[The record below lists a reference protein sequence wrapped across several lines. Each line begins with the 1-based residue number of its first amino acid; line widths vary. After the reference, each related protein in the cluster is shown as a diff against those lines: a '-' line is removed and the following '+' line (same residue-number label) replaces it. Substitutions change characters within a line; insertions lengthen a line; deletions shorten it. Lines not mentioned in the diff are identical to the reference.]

1 MLSVIYAECRIQ
13 VHYAYCRCAE
23 CHCTLK
29 SELYNGNVKLKLKM
43 KQKMAQRLLSQT
55 SFSRVAPTMNPIQT
69 IEMKYIY
76 R

>member
-13 VHYAYCRCAE
+13 VHYAECLLAE

-43 KQKMAQRLLSQT
+43 KQKMAQQLLSQT
-55 SFSRVAPTMNPIQT
+55 SFSRVATNLNPIQT
-69 IEMKYIY
+69 IEIK
-76 R
+76 